1 MVIGNV
7 GCLLGTLQV
16 TADKEFN
23 RIVAEEQ
30 LQAQGLLA
38 ALFVQRNVCVS
49 LQAKLQVPVGESV
62 AEKMDGF
69 SHNGSIEA
77 LASDIGK
84 RKNQDMKN
92 IFRSL
97 KQAFESLLR
106 LRMFL
111 LILGPPLA
119 TVLALLVL
127 FIVYWSAWTVGISGV
142 IGNLWGFQWVQQA
155 TGLTDLSLWLA
166 MLFLV
171 MAFIPLAYVI
181 SVLIVSIFVMPVVL
195 KWVGDQDFRSLEK
208 RRGGTLAGSV
218 WNTVMAT
225 LLFVVA
231 FMLTLPL
238 WLIPGFQL
246 VVPLVLTAWLNKKV
260 FLYDVLQDYAS
271 KEERKS
277 IESEESGSLYL
288 MGLLLGLLSYIP
300 LAFFFVPIISA
311 LSYTYYGLNA
321 LEDRR
326 K

>member
-1 MVIGNV
+1 M
-7 GCLLGTLQV
+7 
-16 TADKEFN
+16 
-23 RIVAEEQ
+23 
-30 LQAQGLLA
+30 
-38 ALFVQRNVCVS
+38 S
-49 LQAKLQVPVGESV
+49 LQAKLRVPVGKPMTE
-62 AEKMDGF
+62 EMNGF
-69 SHNGSIEA
+69 SHSGSIEA
-77 LASDIGK
+77 LASGIGK
-84 RKNQDMKN
+84 RKNQNMKN
-92 IFRSL
+92 IFRAL

-111 LILGPPLA
+111 LILGPPVA
-119 TVLALLVL
+119 TVFVLLVL
-127 FIVYWSAWTVGISGV
+127 FIVYWSAWTAGV
-142 IGNLWGFQWVQQA
+142 AGLIGNLWGFQWVQQV

-171 MAFIPLAYVI
+171 MIFIPLAYVI
-181 SVLIVSIFVMPVVL
+181 SVLIVSVFVMPIVL
-195 KWVGDQDFRSLEK
+195 KWVGDQDFRNLEK
-208 RRGGTLAGSV
+208 RRGGTVVGSV
-218 WNTVMAT
+218 WNTLKAT
-225 LLFVVA
+225 ILFVVG
-231 FMLTLPL
+231 FMVTLPL
-238 WLIPGFQL
+238 WLIPGCQL